1 MSEREREV
9 YLGVATGTRRVSVAL
24 GGAEGAGE
32 RSAFTIRG
40 QLEPERWTE
49 LASDQLD
56 LDHPHVLYACVAVPS
71 GTTSKETEQIVRAG
85 RSAGWDAILVV
96 STLLAGDRGPG
107 ERGAGDR
114 RLGREPWRAVIQL
127 DHEQSSVG
135 FLRGDRLEGHDRVR
149 AIPGREARELAVSLR
164 CLFKDLADPG
174 ERLRAPVLVTG
185 EADELERI
193 GKRSVLRELE
203 AIGLRRVEFELDPLG
218 LARGA
223 AAIAERTVRPRWRR
237 LRRAQR

>member
-1 MSEREREV
+1 VSEREREV
-9 YLGVATGTRRVSVAL
+9 YLGVATGTRQISAAA
-24 GGAEGAGE
+24 GSGE

-49 LASDQLD
+49 LTSDQLG
-56 LDHPHVLYACVAVPS
+56 LDAPHVIYACVAVPS
-71 GTTSKETEQIVRAG
+71 GTTSKETERIVRAG

-96 STLLAGDRGPG
+96 STLLAGDRG
-107 ERGAGDR
+107 ASAD
-114 RLGREPWRAVIQL
+114 PWRAAIQL
-127 DHEQSSVG
+127 DHDQSSVG

-164 CLFKDLADPG
+164 CLFKDLAEPR

-185 EADELERI
+185 EPDELERI
-193 GKRSVLRELE
+193 GKRSLLRELE
-203 AIGLRRVEFELDPLG
+203 AIGLRRVEFELDPLR

-223 AAIAERTVRPRWRR
+223 AAIAERTARPRWRR
-237 LRRAQR
+237 LRRAQK